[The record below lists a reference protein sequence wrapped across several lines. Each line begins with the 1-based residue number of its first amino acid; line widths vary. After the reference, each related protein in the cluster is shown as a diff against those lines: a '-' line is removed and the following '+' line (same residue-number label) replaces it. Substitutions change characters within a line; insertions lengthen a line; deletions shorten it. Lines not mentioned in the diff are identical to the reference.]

1 MLQLSIE
8 SSEPLIVQRKSFGT
22 TVAIQMTQDE
32 SSNESKISDENIAV
46 CFLREVIM
54 KHSVIARGLLALTA
68 ILALTGC
75 MSAHQ
80 HYQQTH
86 GAQERQ
92 MTVGIVQKEI
102 RKSMSAAEVAEVL
115 GSPNIVTTD
124 SEGREV
130 WVYDKISTDVTY
142 SRDSGGLGAILLI
155 GSASGGTAGG
165 GLGSG
170 SYNRSAGAQS
180 ETQRTLTVVIKFDE
194 QKKVRDFAYH
204 ASRF

>member
-1 MLQLSIE
+1 MEANMQLS
-8 SSEPLIVQRKSFGT
+8 
-22 TVAIQMTQDE
+22 A
-32 SSNESKISDENIAV
+32 KI
-46 CFLREVIM
+46 
-54 KHSVIARGLLALTA
+54 KGLLAIAA
-68 ILALTGC
+68 ILPLTGC

-102 RKSMSAAEVAEVL
+102 RKGMSAADVAEVL

-142 SRDSGGLGAILLI
+142 STDSGGGGVLLLI
-155 GSASGGTAGG
+155 GAIGGDALGG

-170 SYNRSAGAQS
+170 SYSRSAGAQS
-180 ETQRTLTVVIKFDE
+180 KTQRTLTVVIKSDE

-204 ASRF
+204 SSRF

>member
-1 MLQLSIE
+1 
-8 SSEPLIVQRKSFGT
+8 
-22 TVAIQMTQDE
+22 
-32 SSNESKISDENIAV
+32 
-46 CFLREVIM
+46 M
-54 KHSVIARGLLALTA
+54 KHSSSVRGLIIITMV
-68 ILALTGC
+68 LALTGC

-80 HYQQTH
+80 HYEQTH

-102 RKSMSAAEVAEVL
+102 KKGMSAANVAEVL

-124 SEGREV
+124 GEGREV

-142 SRDSGGLGAILLI
+142 SNDSGGLGAILLI
-155 GSASGGTAGG
+155 GGASGGTAGG

-170 SYNRSAGAQS
+170 SYSRSAGAQS
-180 ETQRTLTVVIKFDE
+180 KTQRTLTVVIKFDE

>member
-1 MLQLSIE
+1 
-8 SSEPLIVQRKSFGT
+8 
-22 TVAIQMTQDE
+22 
-32 SSNESKISDENIAV
+32 
-46 CFLREVIM
+46 M
-54 KHSVIARGLLALTA
+54 KHLVIVRILLVVAA
-68 ILALTGC
+68 ILSLTGC

-86 GAQERQ
+86 GAQERE

-102 RKSMSAAEVAEVL
+102 RKGMSAAEVAEVL

-142 SRDSGGLGAILLI
+142 SSDTGGAGVLLLI
-155 GSASGGTAGG
+155 GAAAGDTLGG

-170 SYNRSAGAQS
+170 SYSRSAGAQS
-180 ETQRTLTVVIKFDE
+180 KTQRTLTVVIKYDE

-204 ASRF
+204 SSRF

>member
-1 MLQLSIE
+1 
-8 SSEPLIVQRKSFGT
+8 
-22 TVAIQMTQDE
+22 
-32 SSNESKISDENIAV
+32 
-46 CFLREVIM
+46 M
-54 KHSVIARGLLALTA
+54 KHSVIARELLAMAA

-92 MTVGIVQKEI
+92 MTVGVVQKEI
-102 RKSMSAAEVAEVL
+102 RKGMSAAEVAEAL

-124 SEGREV
+124 TEGREI

-142 SRDSGGLGAILLI
+142 SRDSGGLSAILLI
-155 GSASGGTAGG
+155 GGTSGATAGG

-170 SYNRSAGAQS
+170 NYSRSAGAQS
-180 ETQRTLTVVIKFDE
+180 KTQRTLTVIIKFDE
-194 QKKVRDFAYH
+194 QNKVRDFAYH
-204 ASRF
+204 SSRF

>member
-1 MLQLSIE
+1 M
-8 SSEPLIVQRKSFGT
+8 
-22 TVAIQMTQDE
+22 
-32 SSNESKISDENIAV
+32 KISSKVRGPIIA
-46 CFLREVIM
+46 
-54 KHSVIARGLLALTA
+54 A
-68 ILALTGC
+68 IILPLMGC

-102 RKSMSAAEVAEVL
+102 RKGMSAANVAEVL

-124 SEGREV
+124 AEGREV

-142 SRDSGGLGAILLI
+142 SNDTGGLGAILLI
-155 GSASGGTAGG
+155 GGASGGTAVGGEALGG

-170 SYNRSAGAQS
+170 SYSRSAGAQS
-180 ETQRTLTVVIKFDE
+180 KTQRTLTVVIKFDE

>member
-1 MLQLSIE
+1 
-8 SSEPLIVQRKSFGT
+8 
-22 TVAIQMTQDE
+22 
-32 SSNESKISDENIAV
+32 
-46 CFLREVIM
+46 M
-54 KHSVIARGLLALTA
+54 KHSIIVRGILAMAA
-68 ILALTGC
+68 ILPLTGC

-92 MTVGIVQKEI
+92 MTVGTVQKEI
-102 RKSMSAAEVAEVL
+102 RKGMSAAQVAEVL

-124 SEGREV
+124 AKGREV

-142 SRDSGGLGAILLI
+142 SRDSGGLSAILLI

-170 SYNRSAGAQS
+170 NYSRSAGAQS
-180 ETQRTLTVVIKFDE
+180 KTQRTLTVVIKFDD
-194 QKKVRDFAYH
+194 QNKVRDFAYH
-204 ASRF
+204 SSRF

>member
-1 MLQLSIE
+1 
-8 SSEPLIVQRKSFGT
+8 
-22 TVAIQMTQDE
+22 
-32 SSNESKISDENIAV
+32 
-46 CFLREVIM
+46 M
-54 KHSVIARGLLALTA
+54 KHSSKVRGLIIITM
-68 ILALTGC
+68 ILPLIGC

-92 MTVGIVQKEI
+92 MTVGTVQKEI
-102 RKSMSAAEVAEVL
+102 RKGMSAVEVAEAL

-124 SEGREV
+124 AEGREV
-130 WVYDKISTDVTY
+130 WIYDKISTDVTY

-155 GSASGGTAGG
+155 GGASGGAVGG

-170 SYNRSAGAQS
+170 SYRRSAGAQS
-180 ETQRTLTVVIKFDE
+180 KTQRTLTVVIKFDE

>member
-1 MLQLSIE
+1 MF
-8 SSEPLIVQRKSFGT
+8 R
-22 TVAIQMTQDE
+22 
-32 SSNESKISDENIAV
+32 
-46 CFLREVIM
+46 FLGEVIM
-54 KHSVIARGLLALTA
+54 QLSAKVCSLFAMAVILT
-68 ILALTGC
+68 LMGC

-92 MTVGIVQKEI
+92 MTVGTVQKEI
-102 RKSMSAAEVAEVL
+102 RKGMSAADVAEVL

-124 SEGREV
+124 GEGREV

-142 SRDSGGLGAILLI
+142 SNDSGGLGTILLI
-155 GSASGGTAGG
+155 GGASGGTAGG

-180 ETQRTLTVVIKFDE
+180 KTQRTLTVVIKYDE

>member
-1 MLQLSIE
+1 MQLSAKVRALLAVAA
-8 SSEPLIVQRKSFGT
+8 SLPLI
-22 TVAIQMTQDE
+22 
-32 SSNESKISDENIAV
+32 
-46 CFLREVIM
+46 
-54 KHSVIARGLLALTA
+54 
-68 ILALTGC
+68 GC

-92 MTVGIVQKEI
+92 MTIGIVQKEI
-102 RKSMSAAEVAEVL
+102 RKNMAAAQVAEVL

-124 SEGREV
+124 AEGREV

-142 SRDSGGLGAILLI
+142 SNDSGGLGAILLI

-170 SYNRSAGAQS
+170 SYSRSAGAQS
-180 ETQRTLTVVIKFDE
+180 KTQRTLTVVIKFDE